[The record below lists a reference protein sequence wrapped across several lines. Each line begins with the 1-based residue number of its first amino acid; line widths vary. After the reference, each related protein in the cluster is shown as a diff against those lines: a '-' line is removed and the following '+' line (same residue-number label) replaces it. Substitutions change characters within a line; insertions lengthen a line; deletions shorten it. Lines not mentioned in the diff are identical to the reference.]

1 MSDSAAAEQVWG
13 IPLSDSKFG
22 DGTLLVQSWRCG
34 DADARDS
41 LIGALYGELGK
52 ISANLLRGE
61 RDISLTT
68 GDLVNEAMVRVLGT
82 DSLNLNDK
90 AHFLALAALT
100 MRRVLTDR
108 ARKNGA
114 AKRDHYKVTLAPEVV
129 AAEDYLDADVLENA
143 LRRLAEINEEHAAI
157 VEMRYFGGM
166 TMEQIAEAT
175 GQSVSTVKRGWRV
188 ARAWLSEALL

>member
-1 MSDSAAAEQVWG
+1 MSDGTTAEQVWG
-13 IPLSDSKFG
+13 ISLSDRKFG
-22 DGTLLVQSWRCG
+22 DGTLLVQSWRRG
-34 DADARDS
+34 DVDARDS